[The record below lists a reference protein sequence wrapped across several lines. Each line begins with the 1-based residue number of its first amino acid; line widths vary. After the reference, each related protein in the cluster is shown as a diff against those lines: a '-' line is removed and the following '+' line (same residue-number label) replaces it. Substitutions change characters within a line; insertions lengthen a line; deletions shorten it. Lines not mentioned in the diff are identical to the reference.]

1 MMQCN
6 QTISRDQSTAPPKPE
21 KNICSLAAKRFRQQL
36 LANFAVWCGVLSGF
50 FFFFFLPVNC
60 FPIGWCEHWEWVRW
74 LCSDTE
80 LNVNSTTVWIHQ
92 WIELIV
98 NKHFGLPELLSSGIM
113 LRYETV
119 VSGSLR
125 VPCKLINFSSER
137 HSPPENAVEMQVV
150 GSAYIYMC
158 VYISTEPA
166 SWSKQDNEEMVVN
179 TGLKVY

>member
-36 LANFAVWCGVLSGF
+36 LANFAVWCGVLSGLFSF
-50 FFFFFLPVNC
+50 F
-60 FPIGWCEHWEWVRW
+60 FPIGWCEHWERVKW
-74 LCSDTE
+74 LCRDTE